1 MTFLAT
7 YGLALLGLSAMFV
20 FGVIIGGLLA
30 VTDEYGER
38 EGHRVYI
45 YEHQLEQMEESK

>member
-7 YGLALLGLSAMFV
+7 YAFALLGLSAAFV

-30 VTDEYGER
+30 GTDEWTER
-38 EGHRVYI
+38 EGNRVYI